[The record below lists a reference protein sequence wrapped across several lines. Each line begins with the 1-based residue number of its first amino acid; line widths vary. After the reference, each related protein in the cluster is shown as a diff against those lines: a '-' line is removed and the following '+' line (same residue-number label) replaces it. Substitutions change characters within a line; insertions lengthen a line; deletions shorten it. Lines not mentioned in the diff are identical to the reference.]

1 MSDLSDIKG
10 LLEDIR
16 HDLDALN
23 GAPEPVAP
31 AVEPAVQDT
40 APAGVAQQTTAAPQT
55 QRTIM
60 SPSEMMAV
68 RKELRQ
74 MDDDEL
80 MLAFAIQANKP
91 TGIPLQAWLSTGE
104 LRNAAFNKAYNE
116 EFSPEVQKLL
126 DTSGG
131 SALIRQDLEPILY
144 ELYIREFPAFGR
156 FPKEPA
162 NGLVHTYQ
170 QQTSFGS
177 AEFMGELGTV
187 TDDKSTYVRQ
197 TTNIAIVATR
207 RGVSLK
213 NQFAALQ
220 SGSGFNPEN
229 LELRGGLRA
238 LQKKMQDTIFGGHS
252 TDSGGTASNELGLY
266 DANGFTGL
274 RALMNTGDSFV
285 KNVDPETEPDTTGSI
300 RRAVANAVVDVLNYG
315 PGLPKMIYANPLEI
329 ETFGQQ
335 QETKQR
341 WVGQAGGIVPGTEA
355 SAVMTPAGAIPFMP
369 IPGNSISNYTST
381 QYGGNDVRD
390 LYLCDESS
398 MSLPWLGSEG
408 PTTIEIPIGV
418 SGQLTH
424 LFIFFGM
431 WGLAFKAPKYNNKV
445 RVKVS

>member
-1 MSDLSDIKG
+1 MSDLQDIKA
-10 LLEDIR
+10 LLEDIKG
-16 HDLDALN
+16 DLDALN
-23 GAPEPVAP
+23 GAPEVVAQAPVQDPAPQGVEHQATVAP
-31 AVEPAVQDT
+31 A
-40 APAGVAQQTTAAPQT
+40 T

-60 SPSEMMAV
+60 SPAEMMAI
-68 RKELRQ
+68 RKELRH

-80 MLAFAIQANKP
+80 MFAFAVQANKP
-91 TGIPLQAWLSTGE
+91 TGVPLQAWLASGE
-104 LRNAAFNKAYNE
+104 LRNAAFNKAYSE

-144 ELYIREFPAFGR
+144 ELFIRQFPAFAR

-187 TDDKSTYVRQ
+187 TDDTSTYVRQ

-252 TDSGGTASNELGLY
+252 TDSGGTAANELGLY

-274 RALMNTGDSFV
+274 RALLNTGDSFV
-285 KNVDPETEPDTTGSI
+285 KNVDPATNPDTTGSI
-300 RRAVANAVVDVLNYG
+300 RRAVADAIVDVINYG
-315 PGLPKMIYANPLEI
+315 PGMPRFIYANALEI
-329 ETFGQQ
+329 EEFSQQ
-335 QETKQR
+335 QESKQR
-341 WVGQAGGIVPGTEA
+341 WVGNTPSAVPGTEA
-355 SAVMTPAGAIPFMP
+355 VGVMTPNGALPFMT
-369 IPGNSISNYTST
+369 IPGNSIASYTSA
-381 QYGGNDVRD
+381 QYSGNTVRD
-390 LYLCDESS
+390 LYLVDETS

-431 WGLAFKAPKYNNKV
+431 WGLALKAPKYNNKV
-445 RVKVS
+445 RVKVA